1 MKEQSRPSIPSF
13 LYSIV
18 PLVGLFWISSF
29 GFRIL
34 VAERQAAAADL
45 KPAAAE
51 RKGYAVLRSY
61 KRGPRAEATAS
72 QRATERAGA
81 KLRLQPKQL
90 NNSTALPWL
99 SLG

>member
-34 VAERQAAAADL
+34 IAECQAASADL

-51 RKGYAVLRSY
+51 RKGYAVLRSH
-61 KRGPRAEATAS
+61 KRGR
-72 QRATERAGA
+72 G
-81 KLRLQPKQL
+81 LKQL
-90 NNSTALPWL
+90 RPSEQPSVQVQNYDYNRNN
-99 SLG
+99 